1 MSVSASDIVVYGS
14 ANMPEDDSS
23 TSGGA
28 IDTATKVIF
37 TDISATDS
45 VECVSDNAGDT
56 TQTITINIRW
66 CVRKRTIRGE
76 NKCQKLRIKK

>member
-28 IDTATKVIF
+28 IDTATKVI
-37 TDISATDS
+37 
-45 VECVSDNAGDT
+45 
-56 TQTITINIRW
+56 
-66 CVRKRTIRGE
+66 
-76 NKCQKLRIKK
+76 